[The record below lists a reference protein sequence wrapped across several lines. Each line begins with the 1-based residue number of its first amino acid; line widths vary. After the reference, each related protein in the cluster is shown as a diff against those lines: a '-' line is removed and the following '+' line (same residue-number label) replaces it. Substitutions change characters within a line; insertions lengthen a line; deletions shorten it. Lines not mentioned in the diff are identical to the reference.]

1 MKRRE
6 FLKNS
11 IITISAMALLSGC
24 NNKITDKCNGGN
36 NMKVLLINSS
46 AHQNGCTYTALSEV
60 AKVLNKN
67 EIDTEIIQLG
77 AAPLRDCIG
86 CYACRKNNSGKCVFD
101 DDIVNTL
108 IEKAKT
114 ADGFVF
120 GSPVYYG
127 HPTGRLLSVMD
138 RAFFAGGEYFK
149 FKPAAAV
156 LSARRAGTTA
166 SFDVI
171 NKHFTINN
179 MPVVSS
185 NYWNMVHGSKAEDV
199 YEDKEGIQIMQI
211 LAENMTWY
219 LRAFE
224 AAKKEGINHP
234 VLPEKITTN
243 FIR

>member
-1 MKRRE
+1 
-6 FLKNS
+6 
-11 IITISAMALLSGC
+11 
-24 NNKITDKCNGGN
+24 
-36 NMKVLLINSS
+36 
-46 AHQNGCTYTALSEV
+46 
-60 AKVLNKN
+60 
-67 EIDTEIIQLG
+67 
-77 AAPLRDCIG
+77 
-86 CYACRKNNSGKCVFD
+86 
-101 DDIVNTL
+101 
-108 IEKAKT
+108 
-114 ADGFVF
+114 
-120 GSPVYYG
+120 
-127 HPTGRLLSVMD
+127 MD
-138 RAFFAGGEYFK
+138 RAFFERGEYFK

-234 VLPEKITTN
+234 GLPEKITTN